1 MCWMNEWIPNDL
13 LVGVQAEVEP
23 PLYKCVSNWS
33 WPDDFLG
40 SFPSLRFCES
50 VILGSPLTGKQT
62 LPPWV
67 IRWWPVLDLLDPWTH
82 PLQEALL
89 GSAGSL
95 ISSSRKG
102 SVRNLWE
109 ELPGALRGSRDRV
122 LRGSF
127 KTFYKVKVCSKNKPT
142 RLFKK
147 LLNPYVHNTHFFEG
161 PVSL

>member
-1 MCWMNEWIPNDL
+1 MNA
-13 LVGVQAEVEP
+13 Q
-23 PLYKCVSNWS
+23 WS
-33 WPDDFLG
+33 SCRCTSRG
-40 SFPSLRFCES
+40 RTTSLQVCFKLE
-50 VILGSPLTGKQT
+50 LTGWLFGFFSISEILRVCDSRVSTHWQANST
-62 LPPWV
+62 SLGDSMMA
-67 IRWWPVLDLLDPWTH
+67 RVLDLLDPWTH

-147 LLNPYVHNTHFFEG
+147 LLKPYVHNTHFFEG